1 MAKEIK
7 MGNINVLAVLDEM
20 DAFRR
25 KHKDD
30 KPATP
35 DWCMRCME
43 AILAKAA
50 GYNDRMSWTDEL
62 IEDPKTAYRKSSDEL
77 GVAFNG

>member
-1 MAKEIK
+1 M
-7 MGNINVLAVLDEM
+7 NIDVLAVLDEM

-25 KHKDD
+25 KHEND

-50 GYNDRMSWTDEL
+50 GYDNRMSWTDALSENL
-62 IEDPKTAYRKSSDEL
+62 ATQYSRDLEKL
-77 GVAFNG
+77 GIAFNG

>member
-1 MAKEIK
+1 MEVSID
-7 MGNINVLAVLDEM
+7 VLAVLDEM

-25 KHKDD
+25 KHEND

-50 GYNDRMSWTDEL
+50 GYNGRTSWTDAL
-62 IEDPKTAYRKSSDEL
+62 SGNPTTQYSKDIEKF
-77 GVAFNG
+77 GVDFHG